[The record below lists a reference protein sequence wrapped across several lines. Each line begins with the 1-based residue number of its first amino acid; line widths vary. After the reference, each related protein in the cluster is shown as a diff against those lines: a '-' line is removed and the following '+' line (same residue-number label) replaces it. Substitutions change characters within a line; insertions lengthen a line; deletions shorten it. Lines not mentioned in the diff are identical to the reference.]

1 MINGNTTTSSSNYI
15 NIQNSSDESQD
26 IQNSQ
31 ESNWTAHYD
40 SPAEG
45 YVYPRIHQYRN
56 PQDNAMSITEHN
68 LESSED
74 EVTDDESIVS
84 SISSQVHEDDIPHF
98 QDMILNPPSS
108 SQCYYRHQTMLPP
121 GYLQV
126 QHSSNMHQAKPVTLL
141 TANAATSRHRKKCH
155 ADPVES
161 ILGGASS
168 ILNWLCD
175 TGATSHMTPRLDDLQ
190 DVEQTESF
198 TVQVA
203 DGNVVPVTAT
213 GSCGLKLENQHGEAF
228 YVTLKNVFY
237 VPGLT
242 QRLFCSKIFQNRQ
255 FSHHPRWIHPLIIF
269 RQQGY
274 MSPYLWSQAFL
285 YSSP

>member
-1 MINGNTTTSSSNYI
+1 MARVLYYPDSSSNSRSSNEEHHDHNSNDVPTYQEDEYYEVPWYSEENDDDSDSHDTFASITQILDETPPANMQHRIESESEIWRCYMINGNTTTSSSNYI

-31 ESNWTAHYD
+31 ESNWTVHYD

-98 QDMILNPPSS
+98 QDMNLNPPSS
-108 SQCYYRHQTMLPP
+108 SQGYYRHQTMLPP
-121 GYLQV
+121 GYFQV

-141 TANAATSRHRKKCH
+141 TANAATARHRKKRH
-155 ADPVES
+155 ADPDES
-161 ILGGASS
+161 ILGSASS

-175 TGATSHMTPRLDDLQ
+175 TGATAHMTPRLDDLQ
-190 DVEQTESF
+190 DV
-198 TVQVA
+198 
-203 DGNVVPVTAT
+203 
-213 GSCGLKLENQHGEAF
+213 
-228 YVTLKNVFY
+228 
-237 VPGLT
+237 
-242 QRLFCSKIFQNRQ
+242 
-255 FSHHPRWIHPLIIF
+255 
-269 RQQGY
+269 
-274 MSPYLWSQAFL
+274 
-285 YSSP
+285 